1 MGEKDVSAGRK
12 TRNTLSSQD
21 QESMI
26 LAAAEVEFAE
36 TGVRKANVDTVA
48 ARAGVSRSTL
58 YRRFAN
64 KEELLVAV
72 AQRQYERVMRDL
84 DTAVAGLS
92 PQEAVVEAFVAGATL
107 IEQDRLVRRLLID
120 GDVKI
125 LTAHMPSLFIE
136 LATERVAATLR
147 RAGAQMPADDLHD
160 VVEIHVRLVI
170 SFMEVP
176 PSDTGRWSPEKVRA
190 TVGKF
195 IAPMV
200 W

>member
-1 MGEKDVSAGRK
+1 MSGRK

-21 QESMI
+21 QELMI
-26 LAAAEVEFAE
+26 LAAAELEFTEA
-36 TGVRKANVDTVA
+36 GVRKANIDTVA

-64 KEELLVAV
+64 KEELLLAV
-72 AQRQYERVMRDL
+72 AQHVYDRVMREL

-92 PQEAVVEAFVAGATL
+92 PQDAVVEAFVAGARI
-107 IEQDRLVRRLLID
+107 IEQDNLVRRLLVD
-120 GDVKI
+120 GDVKV
-125 LTAHMPSLFIE
+125 LTAQMPALFIE
-136 LATERVAATLR
+136 LAIARVASTLR
-147 RAGAQMPADDLHD
+147 RAGARMPDADLHD
-160 VVEIHVRLVI
+160 VVEIHVRLVM

-176 PSDTGRWSPEKVRA
+176 PSDTGRWAPAKVRD
-190 TVGKF
+190 TVGRF

>member
-1 MGEKDVSAGRK
+1 MSAGRK
-12 TRNTLSSQD
+12 PRNTLSSRD

-26 LAAAEVEFAE
+26 LAAAEAEFTEA
-36 TGVRKANVDTVA
+36 GVRKANVDTVA

-64 KEELLVAV
+64 KEELLIAV
-72 AQRQYERVMRDL
+72 AQRVYERVMREL

-92 PQEAVVEAFVAGATL
+92 PQDAVVEAFVAGATL
-107 IEQDRLVRRLLID
+107 IEQDNLVRRLLVD
-120 GDVKI
+120 GDVKM
-125 LTAHMPSLFIE
+125 LTTQAPAMFIE
-136 LATERVAATLR
+136 LAVQRVASTLR
-147 RAGAQMPADDLHD
+147 RAGAQMPDADLHD
-160 VVEIHVRLVI
+160 VVEIHVRLVM

-176 PSDTGRWSPEKVRA
+176 PSDAGRWAPDRVRA